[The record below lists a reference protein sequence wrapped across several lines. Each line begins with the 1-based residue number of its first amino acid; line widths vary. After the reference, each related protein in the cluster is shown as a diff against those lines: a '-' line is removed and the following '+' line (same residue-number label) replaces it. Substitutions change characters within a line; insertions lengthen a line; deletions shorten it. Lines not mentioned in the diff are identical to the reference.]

1 MADDTPKRSD
11 EMSSQFDRSIA
22 LVRDYTS
29 RIERDYVRPI
39 LTNGRAFLKERPVIT
54 TFVTIFCSLSL
65 LPVVFFLGLS
75 VFTFSIFVAGALG
88 VAIAVSTV
96 LVLAFFAVLVSILTA
111 AFFLS
116 ILLTVLTL
124 ASFIFFRLALLFSK
138 EGRSGV
144 AVWADELKRHLLRA
158 IKGNEQKGQTLA
170 VQEDIHSD
178 STNDSGVLI
187 QSEKPVFEDATF

>member
-1 MADDTPKRSD
+1 M
-11 EMSSQFDRSIA
+11 
-22 LVRDYTS
+22 LTS
-29 RIERDYVRPI
+29 V
-39 LTNGRAFLKERPVIT
+39 
-54 TFVTIFCSLSL
+54 
-65 LPVVFFLGLS
+65 
-75 VFTFSIFVAGALG
+75 
-88 VAIAVSTV
+88 
-96 LVLAFFAVLVSILTA
+96 AVLVSILTA